1 MKILVSGLLNVETT
15 CAVRGFPIIYYPID
29 YPFFGV
35 NSAPAGVALNLAMA
49 LKTLGDEVILA
60 SMLGNDFSAEY
71 IRSSLNKAD
80 ISTDHVKEKL
90 DTTPSSVILYDP
102 DGKRQI
108 YCDLKDIQE
117 KEYDFD
123 SFVLDGVDLVAA
135 CNINFN
141 RSLLKLA
148 KEQGKIIATD
158 VHALSA
164 PLDSYNREFLEYA
177 DIVFLSDEYI
187 GDNYREFITTLAET
201 YHNAIIVI
209 GRGSKGASIYN
220 AKSGTI
226 TDIPAYTKVQVVNT
240 VGAGDALFSS
250 FIHYYLKG
258 LEPEDALWRAE
269 IFAAIK
275 IQTNGASKGF
285 VTEDEIE
292 RIVTK

>member
-15 CAVRGFPIIYYPID
+15 CAVRGFPINYYPID

-49 LKTLGDEVILA
+49 LKTLGDEVILV

-71 IRSSLNKAD
+71 IRSSLNKVD
-80 ISTDHVKEKL
+80 ISTDRVKERL

-117 KEYDFD
+117 KEYGFD
-123 SFVLDGVDLVAA
+123 SSLLDGVDLVAA

-141 RSLLKLA
+141 RPLLRLA

-158 VHALSA
+158 VHALSD
-164 PLDSYNREFLEYA
+164 PFDSYNRDFLEYA
-177 DIVFLSDEYI
+177 DIVFISDEYI
-187 GDNYREFITTLAET
+187 GDNYREFITILAET
-201 YHNAIIVI
+201 YHNEIIVM
-209 GRGSKGASIYN
+209 GRGDKGASIYN

-226 TDIPAYTKVQVVNT
+226 TDLPAYTKVRVVNT

-258 LEPEDALWRAE
+258 LEPEAALWRAE
-269 IFAAIK
+269 IFAAMK
-275 IQTNGASKGF
+275 IQTNGASRGF

-292 RIVTK
+292 RIVT

>member
-15 CAVRGFPIIYYPID
+15 CAVRGFPINYYPID

-49 LKTLGDEVILA
+49 LKALGDEVILA

-117 KEYDFD
+117 KEYGFD
-123 SFVLDGVDLVAA
+123 PSVLDGVDLVAA

-158 VHALSA
+158 VHALSD

-187 GDNYREFITTLAET
+187 GDNYREFMITLAET
-201 YHNAIIVI
+201 YHNEIIVM
-209 GRGSKGASIYN
+209 GRGSKGASIYI
-220 AKSGTI
+220 AKLGTI
-226 TDIPAYTKVQVVNT
+226 TDIPAYTKVRVVNT

-250 FIHYYLKG
+250 FIHYYLTG
-258 LEPEDALWRAE
+258 LEPEEALWRAE

-275 IQTNGASKGF
+275 IQTNGASRGF
-285 VTEDEIE
+285 VSEDEIE